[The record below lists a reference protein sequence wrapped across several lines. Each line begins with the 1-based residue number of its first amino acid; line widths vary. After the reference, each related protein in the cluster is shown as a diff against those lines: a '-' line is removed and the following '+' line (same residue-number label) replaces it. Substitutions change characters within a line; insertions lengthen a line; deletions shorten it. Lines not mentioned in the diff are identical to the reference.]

1 MTIIEELLQKKKLEK
16 TPIWLMRQAGR
27 YMNEY
32 MAIKNSC
39 GSFLDMCYTPEIASK
54 ITMQPIEKFDF
65 DAAIIFSDIL
75 VIPNALGLK
84 LKFIGGVGPEL
95 QTISS
100 HKDLNNKLFY
110 ETLEPVY
117 KAINIVRGNLEQ
129 NKSLIGFSGAPWTLL
144 AYMLDGNSKQNFA
157 KSLYFI
163 KNNKSAAE
171 DIISALVEYVS
182 MHLIGQIEAGANVV
196 QIFDSWAGLLVDL
209 EPEIYEDFII
219 KPTKKIVAEV
229 KAKFKHIPIIGFPR
243 GSKFKYEEYAK
254 QTGVD
259 ILSIDQDVDIKWA
272 VEKLKSHVIIQGN
285 LNPTYLLNRKDQIE
299 REVNIIINTF
309 GVGEFIFNLG
319 HGVLP
324 TTPVENVKFLVDE
337 VRKYLS

>member
-27 YMNEY
+27 YMKEY
-32 MAIKNSC
+32 MAIKNSS
-39 GSFLDMCYTPEIASK
+39 GSFLEMCYTPELSAQ

-75 VIPNALGLK
+75 VVPNALGLE

-100 HKDLNNKLFY
+100 YKDLNDKFFY

-117 KAINIVRGNLEQ
+117 EAISIVRGNLES

-144 AYMLDGNSKQNFA
+144 AYMIDGNSKQNFA
-157 KSLYFI
+157 KSLDFI
-163 KNNKSAAE
+163 KNNKIPSE
-171 DIISALVEYVS
+171 DIINMLVEYIS
-182 MHLIGQIEAGANVV
+182 KHLIRQIKAGANVV
-196 QIFDSWAGLLVDL
+196 QIFDSWSGLLVDL
-209 EPEIYEDFII
+209 EPELYEDFII

-229 KAKFKHIPIIGFPR
+229 KAKFHNIPIIGFPR
-243 GSKFKYEEYAK
+243 GSRLMYEKYAQ

-259 ILSIDQDVDIKWA
+259 ILSIDQNLDLKWA
-272 VEKLKSHVIIQGN
+272 VEKLKKYVVVQGN
-285 LNPTYLLNRKDQIE
+285 LDPTYLLNGQEQIE
-299 REVNIIINTF
+299 KEVERIINTL
-309 GVGEFIFNLG
+309 GRGEFIFNLG

-324 TTPVENVKFLVDE
+324 TTPVENVEFLVNE
-337 VRKYLS
+337 VRNYN